1 MALLRRLTRQLL
13 VGDLLL
19 QRLAFAQ
26 LLRQLCLESG
36 VALVGSLRRGD
47 PFGGCTVFGIPE
59 RGIRVG
65 QSAFEGRPD
74 SRRLGQLRLSSFE
87 LPEGGRGFRR
97 AGFQRAFERR
107 DTLVQPLRE
116 LVSRA
121 RHLRQAGCE
130 LGFTP
135 HEIFRSG
142 RCLGCPPAFRIVPSG
157 FRLRQLLLQRLAR
170 GRGFV
175 QSRFV
180 LDLALGQV
188 RRRRRQLR
196 RVPSFRFMTRHLG
209 VGELLLDGL
218 TLGRFVGDACLE
230 LRSDFRGLLFGGL
243 ALRRCALLD
252 GLKGGF

>member
-1 MALLRRLTRQLL
+1 M
-13 VGDLLL
+13 
-19 QRLAFAQ
+19 
-26 LLRQLCLESG
+26 
-36 VALVGSLRRGD
+36 ALVGSLRRGD
-47 PFGGCTVFGIPE
+47 PFASCTVFGIPE

-97 AGFQRAFERR
+97 AGFQRTFERG
-107 DTLVQPLRE
+107 DTVVQPLRE

-121 RHLRQAGCE
+121 RHLRQAGGE

-142 RCLGCPPAFRIVPSG
+142 RCLGCPSAFRIVASG
-157 FRLRQLLLQRLAR
+157 FRLRQLLLQRLSR
-170 GRGFV
+170 GRRFV

-188 RRRRRQLR
+188 RGRRRQLR
-196 RVPSFRFMTRHLG
+196 RVLSFRFKARRLG
-209 VGELLLDGL
+209 IGELLLDGL

-230 LRSDFRGLLFGGL
+230 LRSGFRGLLFGGL

-252 GLKGGF
+252 GLKCGF